1 MSPRNCDLTMPV
13 STRVLTNRLGDRH
26 LSVMHGIRSIESVC
40 LCVLLYIVL
49 VLLLSACA
57 GSGGQKLTLDTRHV
71 PAVQYL
77 PEEVMS
83 LLNDLGYVVLAEN
96 DTESLA
102 LSFDN
107 ADAAIMAQS
116 YDDYEMKFK
125 ARDEANI
132 RIDVYFRL
140 NEKLTRM
147 RLYNIA
153 EKTSGA
159 ATVQRYNILKQRLQD
174 EFGTDSVK

>member
-1 MSPRNCDLTMPV
+1 
-13 STRVLTNRLGDRH
+13 
-26 LSVMHGIRSIESVC
+26 MHGIRSIQSVFQ
-40 LCVLLYIVL
+40 CVVLYTALI
-49 VLLLSACA
+49 LLLSACA

-77 PEEVMS
+77 PAEVMS
-83 LLNDLGYVVLAEN
+83 LLNDLGYEVIAEN
-96 DTESLA
+96 DTEGLA

-107 ADAAIMAQS
+107 ADAQIMAHS
-116 YDDYEMKFK
+116 YDNYKKNFR
-125 ARDEANI
+125 ARDDPNI
-132 RIDVYFRL
+132 RIEVHYRL

-153 EKTSGA
+153 EKTPNA
-159 ATVQRYNILKQRLQD
+159 VTVQQRYNLLKQRLQD